1 MSVRQAVLF
10 ARRRLDS
17 PAGIAAQT
25 RLPLDLVELVLREE
39 GVDSGRED
47 KLLVAELPASKT
59 PACQAV
65 SPIACKGCFFAA
77 ACSN

>member
-39 GVDSGRED
+39 ESVPKRE
-47 KLLVAELPASKT
+47 LNFA
-59 PACQAV
+59 
-65 SPIACKGCFFAA
+65 PIACRGCFFMSL
-77 ACSN
+77 CSLETLPNGEQCR